1 MEKKGE
7 MYDKSWKSEE
17 QSEFGYPWS
26 ESLGFKCGTPIML
39 GPPMVINGNCH
50 HQQKKSNIYYE
61 MEMLLNGNT
70 GSELPS
76 LTIKVK

>member
-39 GPPMVINGNCH
+39 GPLIVINGNCH
-50 HQQKKSNIYYE
+50 HQQKNQMFIMKWKCYLMGILGVNYLHSQ
-61 MEMLLNGNT
+61 
-70 GSELPS
+70 
-76 LTIKVK
+76 